1 MNILLADDEVPLLN
15 FLSRGLK
22 AEGYTCTSLH
32 ELHEVLP
39 SIKKNAPQIVILDRL
54 FGAADSLSI
63 LESIKTLPNPP
74 MVLMLTALD
83 EVPERVKGL
92 EMGADDYLCK
102 QFDFDEL
109 LARVLALKR
118 RMNAPQQTVPPT
130 IRVGNLELA
139 LQERIALLNGEEL
152 ALTKIEFELL
162 LYFTENQNKV
172 LSRERILS
180 RVWQTYS
187 DPNTNIIDVYV
198 SRLRKKLEKD
208 PLLVIQTLRG
218 NGYRIGLK

>member
-102 QFDFDEL
+102 PFDFDEL

-118 RMNAPQQTVPPT
+118 RMNAPQQTVAPT

>member
-102 QFDFDEL
+102 PFDFDEL

-152 ALTKIEFELL
+152 ALTKIE
-162 LYFTENQNKV
+162 
-172 LSRERILS
+172 LSLIH
-180 RVWQTYS
+180 
-187 DPNTNIIDVYV
+187 I
-198 SRLRKKLEKD
+198 
-208 PLLVIQTLRG
+208 
-218 NGYRIGLK
+218 